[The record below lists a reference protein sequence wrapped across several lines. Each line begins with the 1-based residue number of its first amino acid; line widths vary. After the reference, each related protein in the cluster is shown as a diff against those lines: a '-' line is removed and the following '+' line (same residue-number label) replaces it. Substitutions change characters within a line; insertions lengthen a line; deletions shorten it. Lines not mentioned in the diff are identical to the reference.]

1 MGPWL
6 MSNVNAATVCR
17 TYGLLQGKW
26 GDNFSYREYLTYGSW
41 WRTKATSIALKV
53 FGALLSVPPV
63 RWMMKII
70 LRGSGEGP
78 SHEAMVN
85 GRLVMKINAETDE
98 DSPKMGRM
106 TVSAEAD
113 PAYLL
118 TGRAIDN
125 ERGLTLAMMLVESG
139 LLLAKEVEN
148 TEVWKMFYSNGENQS
163 VVVTPGLL
171 GERLQRRL
179 ENGGLSFTLDV

>member
-1 MGPWL
+1 M
-6 MSNVNAATVCR
+6 
-17 TYGLLQGKW
+17 
-26 GDNFSYREYLTYGSW
+26 
-41 WRTKATSIALKV
+41 SIALKT
-53 FGALLSVPPV
+53 FGVLLSVAPV
-63 RWMMKII
+63 RWMMKRV

-78 SHEAMVN
+78 SHEKMVN
-85 GRLVMKINAETDE
+85 GRLVMKIIAETDE
-98 DSPKMGRM
+98 GSPKTGRM

-118 TGRAIDN
+118 TGIAVDK
-125 ERGLTLAMMLVESG
+125 ERRLTVAMMLVESG

-179 ENGGLSFTLDV
+179 ESGGLNFTLDI

>member
-1 MGPWL
+1 MINLVEHYSLKDIFASLKPFGLSPIKPRQITRGQDVVYDGSLGGWMGPWL

-26 GDNFSYREYLTYGSW
+26 GENFSYMEYLVYGSW
-41 WRTKATSIALKV
+41 WRTKAMSIGLKA
-53 FGALLSVPPV
+53 FGVLLSVPPV
-63 RWMMKII
+63 RWMMKRV
-70 LRGSGEGP
+70 LRGTGEGP
-78 SHEAMVN
+78 SHETMVN

-98 DSPKMGRM
+98 VSAKMGRM

-125 ERGLTLAMMLVESG
+125 
-139 LLLAKEVEN
+139 
-148 TEVWKMFYSNGENQS
+148 
-163 VVVTPGLL
+163 
-171 GERLQRRL
+171 
-179 ENGGLSFTLDV
+179 D